1 VERIVHLAS
10 DPGDVVFDPFAG
22 IGTTLAIAEA
32 LDRKPL
38 GFELNQEYIDYYQEH
53 VRPTAL
59 EEVGSVQSTLQ
70 DEQSVL
76 QKKIYTLRIH
86 KYAYKLYR
94 ELVRGKTVVFTRG
107 KSKFIQALS
116 DPSDFSAETG
126 NQMQGSNLSAN
137 QWLISRMYPCMLP

>member
-1 VERIVHLAS
+1 VGTKGKLPPKSVPRRACGADCAPRVRS
-10 DPGDVVFDPFAG
+10 GDVVFDPFAG

-94 ELVRGKTVVFTRG
+94 ELVRGK
-107 KSKFIQALS
+107 Q
-116 DPSDFSAETG
+116 
-126 NQMQGSNLSAN
+126 
-137 QWLISRMYPCMLP
+137 